1 MNSQTNVECE
11 INLYKLEKKRK
22 KKKIICANYSQN
34 GAIPI
39 LQSNIVLC
47 VFMIRGNIGPCS

>member
-11 INLYKLEKKRK
+11 INLHKLE